1 MKATTRAQR
10 AYKELQAIGA
20 PVMHLGYGAFDG
32 ESLFAISGEQNQYP
46 RYNRTTGEF
55 EGETSIWA
63 DYYGEFG
70 SEYPEVDPRIEKVL
84 EKHGLVYEWYDP
96 SVITVYGY

>member
-10 AYKELQAIGA
+10 AFKELQAMGA
-20 PVMHLGYGAFDG
+20 PVMHLGGTFD
-32 ESLFAISGEQNQYP
+32 EYSLFTISGEHNQYP

-55 EGETSIWA
+55 EGETIVWA

-70 SEYPEVDPRIEKVL
+70 SEYPEVNERIEKVL